1 MSRIAACA
9 VDLITY
15 RLDRPMGGSG
25 VSEVDLLTA
34 VLTDD
39 GGATGFGF
47 SYVIAGGGAPLAP
60 LCRSL
65 ADRFLVG
72 EPVPAPQPAW
82 RAMAK
87 SFNRTGSGWNMLALA
102 ALDVALWDLTAKRAG
117 RPLGVAMGGAPRAVP
132 VYASGPFQP
141 GMAPAAAADAAL
153 AATEAGFRGVKPRVG
168 AMPQDDATIAAVRAA
183 LPADRFLMLDV
194 NEKGDLARARR
205 LLEVARDHGVLF
217 VEEPLPASD
226 LGGFRRLADG
236 APVTIATGE
245 HLQTLAAFE
254 PYVADRMAGILQPDL
269 AMIGGLTPSLAL
281 AEVAA
286 FHGLGVAP
294 HFLPGLFVHLAAAA
308 PAVTWLEDFALL
320 EPMFDGLPEMASDG
334 TITIDA
340 EVPGHGLSLS
350 DRARALR
357 D

>member
-1 MSRIAACA
+1 MSRLTDCT

-25 VSEVDLLTA
+25 VSEVDLLIA
-34 VLTDD
+34 HLTDQD
-39 GGATGFGF
+39 GATGFGF

-60 LCRSL
+60 LCRAL

-72 EPVPAPQPAW
+72 KPVPAPQAAW
-82 RAMAK
+82 QAIAK

-102 ALDVALWDLTAKRAG
+102 ALDVALWDLTARRAG
-117 RPLGVAMGGAPRAVP
+117 MSLGVAMGGAPRAVP

-141 GMAPAAAADAAL
+141 GMAPAAAVDAAL
-153 AATEAGFRGVKPRVG
+153 AAVETGFRGVKPRVA
-168 AMPQDDATIAAVRAA
+168 AMPADDAMIAAVTGA
-183 LPADRFLMLDV
+183 LPADRSLMLDV

-217 VEEPLPASD
+217 VEEPLPAAD

-236 APVTIATGE
+236 AAVTIATGE

-254 PYVADRMAGILQPDL
+254 PYVADRLVGVLQPDL
-269 AMIGGLTPSLAL
+269 AMVGGLTPSLAL
-281 AEVAA
+281 TEVAA

-320 EPMFDGLPEMASDG
+320 EPLFDGLPAMAADG
-334 TITIDA
+334 TMTIDPGTA
-340 EVPGHGLSLS
+340 GHGLSLS

-357 D
+357 G